1 MASAS
6 QPRARMGAGERMRI
20 EEGLGANESLRSIAA
35 AIGRAASS
43 VSREVLAN
51 RDHKRLKDRG
61 EPVDAQGCPR
71 LERAPWV
78 CNGCPKR
85 HGNSSCYRRR
95 VAYDARRAEALS
107 ALRRSESRA
116 GIDMEPERAERALAQ
131 VRDAVSRGLSPYQA
145 AASMDEDVRVSPA
158 TIYDWIGRG
167 YGGCSDLML
176 ERKVKFKKRRR
187 SAPGAAPRRPER
199 RSHQAFLAL
208 PEDERGGCWEMDTVV
223 GRASDRCR
231 LLTLHHRPTRLQLYL
246 PMADGT
252 CSEVKADL
260 ADLRA
265 CAGEALWAP
274 CFRLVLTDNGAEFS
288 DWGGIGRVLGEREGE
303 PPRPYYCDPMR
314 SDQKGACEK
323 NHTELR
329 AVLPKGRSLEGL
341 TLGDRC
347 AAMSHVNSAPRL
359 SLAGLS
365 PLRAF
370 RAAYGAEGDAL
381 LAALGVEE
389 LPAGLILLKPALV
402 DRERARRGEPP
413 LGA

>member
-1 MASAS
+1 MGAEKR
-6 QPRARMGAGERMRI
+6 PEARMGAGERMRI
-20 EEGLGANESLRSIAA
+20 EEGLGSNESLRSIAA
-35 AIGRAASS
+35 AIGRAPSS
-43 VSREVLAN
+43 VSREVVAN
-51 RDHKRLKDRG
+51 REYKRLKDRG
-61 EPVDAQGCPR
+61 RPVDAQGCPR

-95 VAYDARRAEALS
+95 VVYDARVAEALS
-107 ALRRSESRA
+107 ARRRSESRQ

-131 VRDAVSRGLSPYQA
+131 VRGALSRGLSPYQA
-145 AASMDEDVRVSPA
+145 SASMDEDVRVSPS
-158 TIYDWIGRG
+158 TIYDWVGRG
-167 YGGCSDLML
+167 YGGCSDAML
-176 ERKVKFKKRRR
+176 ERKVKFRKRAR
-187 SAPGAAPRRPER
+187 SKPKAAPRRPDS

-208 PEDERGGCWEMDTVV
+208 PEDERGGCWEMDTVL
-223 GRASDRCR
+223 GRASDRQR
-231 LLTLHHRPTRLQLYL
+231 ILTLHHRPTRMQLYL

-252 CSEVKADL
+252 CGETKANL
-260 ADLRA
+260 EGLRA
-265 CAGEALWAP
+265 CAGEALWAS

-288 DWGGIGRVLGEREGE
+288 DWDGIGAVLGEREGE
-303 PPRPYYCDPMR
+303 PPRLYYCDPMR

-341 TLGDRC
+341 TLDDCC
-347 AAMSHVNSAPRL
+347 AAMSHVASAPRL

-365 PLRAF
+365 PIRAF
-370 RAAYGAEGDAL
+370 VAAYGGEGAAL

-389 LPAGLILLKPALV
+389 LAPSELLLKPGLI
-402 DRERARRGEPP
+402 DELRARRGEPP

>member
-1 MASAS
+1 M
-6 QPRARMGAGERMRI
+6 PTRGDRPARMGAGQRMRI
-20 EEGLGANESLRSIAA
+20 EEGLGANESFRSIAS
-35 AIGRAASS
+35 AIGRAPSS

-51 RDHKRLKDRG
+51 RDYKRLKDRG
-61 EPVDAQGCPR
+61 DPVDAQGCPR
-71 LERAPWV
+71 LERAPFV

-95 VAYDARRAEALS
+95 VVYDARRAEALS
-107 ALRRSESRA
+107 AERRSESRR

-131 VRDAVSRGLSPYQA
+131 VRDALGRGLSPYQA
-145 AASMDEDVRVSPA
+145 SRAMDEDVRVSA
-158 TIYDWIGRG
+158 STIYDWVGRG
-167 YGGCSDLML
+167 YGGCCDAML

-187 SAPGAAPRRPER
+187 SAPAAPGRRPQS

-208 PEDERGGCWEMDTVV
+208 SEDERGGCWEMDTVV
-223 GRASDRCR
+223 GRASDRRR

-252 CSEVKADL
+252 CAEVKSRL
-260 ADLRA
+260 EGLRA
-265 CAGEALWAP
+265 RAGEALWARL
-274 CFRLVLTDNGAEFS
+274 FRLVLTDNGAEFS
-288 DWGGIGRVLGEREGE
+288 DWEGIGAILGEREGE
-303 PPRPYYCDPMR
+303 PPRLYYCDPMR

-341 TLGDRC
+341 TPGDCR

-359 SLAGLS
+359 SLAGTS
-365 PLRAF
+365 PLGAF
-370 RAAYGAEGDAL
+370 RFAYGAEGRAL

-389 LPAGLILLKPALV
+389 VAAGDLWLKPGLL
-402 DRERARRGEPP
+402 DRCRAGRGEPP
-413 LGA
+413 LGL